1 MINIIV
7 IGDIHFKTSNIIQS
21 ELYIEKI
28 TKLIENKNPDFV
40 ILLGDILDTFEK
52 VHVSP
57 LNKAYELIND
67 IRKFCKVY
75 IIVGNHDMV
84 NIKQFLTTNHWM
96 NAMKEWNNVIIVDK
110 VIKEI
115 IKNHKFIFSPYIYNG
130 EFINALNTLG
140 DETEWYDASCI
151 FAHQEIFNCKMGA
164 FLSVEGDKWDIN
176 YPNLISGHIHENQKL
191 QENVYYPGASMDDS
205 YGNTKN
211 IIAYITFNDENKN
224 YDLEEIDLNLPKK
237 KLIYMDIDKV
247 DDFVISDETQDHI
260 KISIHGDYNEFK
272 TFKKSKKYKEL
283 RNKDI
288 KIVFKPKK
296 IETKIKN
303 EKLSKIIENNTENT
317 NDFYKIINDI
327 IEEQDD
333 IYLKEIFNDIFNI
346 NNNISFE

>member
-1 MINIIV
+1 M
-7 IGDIHFKTSNIIQS
+7 
-21 ELYIEKI
+21 
-28 TKLIENKNPDFV
+28 
-40 ILLGDILDTFEK
+40 
-52 VHVSP
+52 
-57 LNKAYELIND
+57 
-67 IRKFCKVY
+67 
-75 IIVGNHDMV
+75 
-84 NIKQFLTTNHWM
+84 
-96 NAMKEWNNVIIVDK
+96 
-110 VIKEI
+110 
-115 IKNHKFIFSPYIYNG
+115 
-130 EFINALNTLG
+130 
-140 DETEWYDASCI
+140 
-151 FAHQEIFNCKMGA
+151 
-164 FLSVEGDKWDIN
+164 
-176 YPNLISGHIHENQKL
+176 
-191 QENVYYPGASMDDS
+191 
-205 YGNTKN
+205 
-211 IIAYITFNDENKN
+211 
-224 YDLEEIDLNLPKK
+224 
-237 KLIYMDIDKV
+237 IYMDIDKV